1 MQPCLRRK
9 VQNRISS
16 ALQRRNQ
23 VPYYLP
29 DHLWQQWI
37 PAGEF
42 RSSFQT
48 KKERICWVTASQ
60 QAKAVDYKN
69 CEARSAEEVKHWFKY
84 QRYSWMNSIY
94 ERFIKHRFKYHRYSW
109 MNSIYERF
117 KISKTSL
124 TFLVR
129 PFWVDFKSLH
139 CVLQLRNET
148 LLVKIGLSER
158 KMRSVIGFKTQR
170 KMFQLVWKT
179 SVPQQK
185 LKTQTKVSIY

>member
-1 MQPCLRRK
+1 MQNNGWPSQPKIR
-9 VQNRISS
+9 VQK
-16 ALQRRNQ
+16 LT
-23 VPYYLP
+23 V
-29 DHLWQQWI
+29 
-37 PAGEF
+37 G
-42 RSSFQT
+42 
-48 KKERICWVTASQ
+48 
-60 QAKAVDYKN
+60 KN
-69 CEARSAEEVKHWFKY
+69 CSNDCEAPSAEEVKHWFKY
-84 QRYSWMNSIY
+84 Q
-94 ERFIKHRFKYHRYSW
+94 RYSW

-129 PFWVDFKSLH
+129 PFWVDFKSPH

-185 LKTQTKVSIY
+185 LKTHTKVSIY

>member
-1 MQPCLRRK
+1 MQNNGWPSQPK
-9 VQNRISS
+9 ISGQK
-16 ALQRRNQ
+16 LT
-23 VPYYLP
+23 V
-29 DHLWQQWI
+29 
-37 PAGEF
+37 G
-42 RSSFQT
+42 
-48 KKERICWVTASQ
+48 
-60 QAKAVDYKN
+60 KN
-69 CEARSAEEVKHWFKY
+69 CSNDCEARSAEEVKHWFKY